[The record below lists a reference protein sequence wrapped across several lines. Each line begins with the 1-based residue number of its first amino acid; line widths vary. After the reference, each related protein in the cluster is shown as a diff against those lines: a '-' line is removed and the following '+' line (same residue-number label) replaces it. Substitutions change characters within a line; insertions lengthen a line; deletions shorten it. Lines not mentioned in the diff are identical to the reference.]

1 MSANTCCDAESSN
14 ALLFTTCTWLTGN
27 YCGSTVC
34 SLMFI
39 AFVPFPTGLLEHHM
53 GQPIATAF
61 YGLVWMLTGLT
72 FCHHA
77 MVCIASLRADEA

>member
-1 MSANTCCDAESSN
+1 
-14 ALLFTTCTWLTGN
+14 
-27 YCGSTVC
+27 
-34 SLMFI
+34 MFI